1 MRTLFENLN
10 FAFTVDV
17 DDRVIRDASM
27 VIENDRIADLGPVAE
42 IARRHNRSTFDQI
55 VDCTDRG
62 VCPGFI
68 DSHVHLSE
76 TLSRA
81 VFPDNL
87 NTREIGRASCRERV

>member
-42 IARRHNRSTFDQI
+42 IERR
-55 VDCTDRG
+55 
-62 VCPGFI
+62 
-68 DSHVHLSE
+68 E
-76 TLSRA
+76 
-81 VFPDNL
+81 
-87 NTREIGRASCRERV
+87 